1 MTISKTLFRWLVVM
15 SFGMG
20 IVYVYVAVITEASLP
35 EPLQNY
41 ISVANDSAGELS
53 IFTLILFVVVVVT
66 YVGLYF
72 FWWAAP
78 FLMLAT
84 TIAFWIYLGVSP
96 PTVESGLASALGE
109 IGTLAEG
116 IILAIVFLTPA
127 RDWFKAKS
135 KVE

>member
-41 ISVANDSAGELS
+41 ISVANDSAGDLS
-53 IFTLILFVVVVVT
+53 LFFTLILLILLVVS

-78 FLMLAT
+78 FLLLAT
-84 TIAFWIYLGVSP
+84 YIALLIDLGVSP
-96 PTVESGLASALGE
+96 PNFESGLASALGT
-109 IGTLAEG
+109 IQTLVDG
-116 IILAIVFLTPA
+116 IIFAIVFLTPA
-127 RDWFKAKS
+127 RDWFKKTTQ
-135 KVE
+135 